1 MTDIIEKP
9 KRKRNP
15 DVLLTRCYNEE
26 TAFELRSATRFHSD
40 PTWNKRDPQ
49 IPKSKWWLTE
59 ARGVGIRLV
68 RPIKQPSETEAN
80 QFFKNYLGL

>member
-1 MTDIIEKP
+1 
-9 KRKRNP
+9 
-15 DVLLTRCYNEE
+15 
-26 TAFELRSATRFHSD
+26 LRSATRFHSD